1 MRIEKNK
8 IDTNDTTKL
17 NLINTDFSEKEQ
29 VFSLTLYS
37 DGQNIEAEKRIFI
50 SDENHTQE
58 QYFML
63 KIIDALLASL
73 QPTFVNNGCILHEN
87 SYENLRQAFY
97 MFPMLE
103 MSSAFL
109 TGKNKV
115 EFSYNVFQGKI
126 NSNKVTLVESTF
138 EKEDIPAP
146 TVLYLTI
153 CFLKRIYNIKTKE
166 QIDSFINYL
175 NDLR

>member
-1 MRIEKNK
+1 MKIEKNK
-8 IDTNDTTKL
+8 IDTNNTTKL
-17 NLINTDFSEKEQ
+17 NLINTDLSEKEQ

-58 QYFML
+58 KYFML

-73 QPTFVNNGCILHEN
+73 QPTFVNNGCILYEN

-97 MFPMLE
+97 MFPILE

-109 TGKNKV
+109 TGKNKI
-115 EFSYNVFQGKI
+115 EFSYNVFHGKI
-126 NSNKVTLVESTF
+126 NSNTVTLVESTF
-138 EKEDIPAP
+138 EKEGIPAP
-146 TVLYLTI
+146 TVLYLTV
-153 CFLKRIYNIKTKE
+153 CFLKRVYNIETKE
-166 QIDSFINYL
+166 QVDSFINYL

>member
-1 MRIEKNK
+1 
-8 IDTNDTTKL
+8 
-17 NLINTDFSEKEQ
+17 
-29 VFSLTLYS
+29 
-37 DGQNIEAEKRIFI
+37 
-50 SDENHTQE
+50 
-58 QYFML
+58 ML

-97 MFPMLE
+97 MFPILE

-126 NSNKVTLVESTF
+126 NSSKVTLVESTF
-138 EKEDIPAP
+138 EKEGILAP

-175 NDLR
+175 NSLR

>member
-1 MRIEKNK
+1 
-8 IDTNDTTKL
+8 
-17 NLINTDFSEKEQ
+17 
-29 VFSLTLYS
+29 
-37 DGQNIEAEKRIFI
+37 
-50 SDENHTQE
+50 
-58 QYFML
+58 ML

-97 MFPMLE
+97 MFPILE

-126 NSNKVTLVESTF
+126 N
-138 EKEDIPAP
+138 
-146 TVLYLTI
+146 
-153 CFLKRIYNIKTKE
+153 IKTKE

-175 NDLR
+175 NSLR

>member
-1 MRIEKNK
+1 MKIEKNK
-8 IDTNDTTKL
+8 IDTNNTTKL
-17 NLINTDFSEKEQ
+17 NLINTDLSEKEQ

-97 MFPMLE
+97 MFPILE

-109 TGKNKV
+109 TEKNKV

-146 TVLYLTI
+146 TVLYLTV
-153 CFLKRIYNIKTKE
+153 CFLKRVYNIETKE
-166 QIDSFINYL
+166 QVDSFINYL

>member
-1 MRIEKNK
+1 MRIEKK

-17 NLINTDFSEKEQ
+17 NLINTDLSEKEQ

-109 TGKNKV
+109 TGKIKLNFLIMFFKV
-115 EFSYNVFQGKI
+115 KSI
-126 NSNKVTLVESTF
+126 
-138 EKEDIPAP
+138 
-146 TVLYLTI
+146 
-153 CFLKRIYNIKTKE
+153 
-166 QIDSFINYL
+166 QI
-175 NDLR
+175 R

>member
-1 MRIEKNK
+1 MRIEKK

-17 NLINTDFSEKEQ
+17 NLINTDLSEKEQ

-146 TVLYLTI
+146 TVLCLTI